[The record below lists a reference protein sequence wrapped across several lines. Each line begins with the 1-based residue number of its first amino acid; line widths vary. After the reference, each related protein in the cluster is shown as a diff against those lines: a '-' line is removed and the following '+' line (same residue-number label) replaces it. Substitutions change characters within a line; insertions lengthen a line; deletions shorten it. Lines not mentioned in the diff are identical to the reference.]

1 MCSAKMTKEP
11 VWGNWRHQKCHT
23 FTGNATR
30 WWLILLYKIVKK
42 KQSSTN
48 NLCPLCDGVWR
59 QILGCSTQPGP
70 PSLVYIVCLLRRVFR
85 KSLRQRTA
93 EVESDSV
100 QRRVRLFRYSSPRGT
115 VFDSDA
121 PLQATGTLA
130 SQKIRTKLRITSS
143 LQPCNSQTIIME
155 LLWFSLAETS
165 TQKH

>member
-1 MCSAKMTKEP
+1 MSHFHRECHSVVVNSSIQDCQKKTKQ
-11 VWGNWRHQKCHT
+11 HQQFVSCVMVCEDR
-23 FTGNATR
+23 FLADR
-30 WWLILLYKIVKK
+30 WV
-42 KQSSTN
+42 
-48 NLCPLCDGVWR
+48 R
-59 QILGCSTQPGP
+59 TQPGP

-85 KSLRQRTA
+85 KSLRLRTA

-100 QRRVRLFRYSSPRGT
+100 QRWVRLFRYSSPRGT

-130 SQKIRTKLRITSS
+130 SQMIRTKLRITSS
-143 LQPCNSQTIIME
+143 LQPSNSQTIIME